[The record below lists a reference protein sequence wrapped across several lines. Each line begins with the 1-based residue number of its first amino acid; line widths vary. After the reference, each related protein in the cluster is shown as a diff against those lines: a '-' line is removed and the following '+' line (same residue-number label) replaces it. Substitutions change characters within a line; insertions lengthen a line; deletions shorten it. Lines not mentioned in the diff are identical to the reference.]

1 MQRAAVFLDRDGT
14 LNEEV
19 GYLSRPE
26 DLVLIPGAGEAVRRI
41 NQAGMAAVVVS
52 NQSGVARG
60 YFDEAALSLIHERLR
75 EELREYGAALDGIFY
90 CPHHPEGEVE
100 EYRIECACRKP
111 WTGLLDQAVFELNID
126 LSASYMV
133 GDHIKDIQMAARA
146 GIRSVMV
153 LTGHGQEEWDKAGE
167 ADRVFATKVAPDL
180 AAAVDWILAD
190 REHKA

>member
-19 GYLSRPE
+19 GYLSHPE
-26 DLVLIPGAGEAVRRI
+26 DLVLIPGSGDAVRRI
-41 NQAGMAAVVVS
+41 NQSGMAAVVVS
-52 NQSGVARG
+52 NQSGLARG
-60 YFDEAALSLIHERLR
+60 YFDEAALSLIHDRLR
-75 EELREYGAALDGIFY
+75 GELAKFGASLDGIFF

-111 WTGLLDQAVFELNID
+111 WTGLMDQAVFD
-126 LSASYMV
+126 LDINLAASYMV

-153 LTGHGQEEWDKAGE
+153 LTGHGQEEWDKADE
-167 ADRVFATKVAPDL
+167 AGRSLPTHVAPDL
-180 AAAVDWILAD
+180 AAAVDWILRD
-190 REHKA
+190 REHY